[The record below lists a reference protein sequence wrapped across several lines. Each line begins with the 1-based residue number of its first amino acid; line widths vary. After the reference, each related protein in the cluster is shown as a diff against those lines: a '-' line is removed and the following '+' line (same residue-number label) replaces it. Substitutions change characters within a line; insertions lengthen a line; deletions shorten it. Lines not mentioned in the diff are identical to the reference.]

1 MAVVTK
7 DGDLDMQTM
16 YDPPQP
22 RWSARGELS
31 IASGRSYQ
39 VYQPFRDE
47 EPIAEPWSLV
57 PHEIRSQVTSP
68 HGSVRGRKE
77 AKETLKEPVAV
88 GDGPSVLL
96 AVRPSRTYSPASMRR
111 FTQNKSPAPDATP
124 RPGQF
129 ALRPENELPEKRG
142 RAFQK
147 GETKTFSRSLSK
159 SKLSSDER
167 SSRRVIIDD
176 MSMVIRKRALKGYGL
191 ENVLSFKLH
200 VPRLHVLTVTICR

>member
-1 MAVVTK
+1 VAVVTK

-47 EPIAEPWSLV
+47 EPISEPWSVV
-57 PHEIRSQVTSP
+57 PHETRPQVTSP
-68 HGSVRGRKE
+68 NGSVRGRKE
-77 AKETLKEPVAV
+77 AKEASKEPISL
-88 GDGPSVLL
+88 GDGSSVLL

-111 FTQNKSPAPDATP
+111 FTQNMSPAPDATP

-129 ALRPENELPEKRG
+129 ALRPENEPSEKRG
-142 RAFQK
+142 RAPQQ
-147 GETKTFSRSLSK
+147 GETKTFSRSLSR

-167 SSRRVIIDD
+167 SSRRGITDD
-176 MSMVIRKRALKGYGL
+176 ISMVIRRRALKGYGL
-191 ENVLSFKLH
+191 ENVCLLLLQTSRTDNHIF
-200 VPRLHVLTVTICR
+200 R